1 MCNPHLSNAD
11 QMYWEPPNNWFSS
24 LPRAGEREMV
34 WLTFSTSSKRHWDPY
49 SCESE
54 EDEASGELCVLCLT
68 IELAP
73 NAAAGKSWLYA
84 ELNTTPWVSLN
95 TWHGLKGL
103 CVGRDNPL
111 PGCCQA
117 RGLPRIFWHHF
128 PWVYNLRNTCTCAYP
143 DVSLNPCTRSLSTL
157 F

>member
-1 MCNPHLSNAD
+1 MCNPQLSNAD

-73 NAAAGKSWLYA
+73 NTAAGKS
-84 ELNTTPWVSLN
+84 
-95 TWHGLKGL
+95 
-103 CVGRDNPL
+103 
-111 PGCCQA
+111 
-117 RGLPRIFWHHF
+117 
-128 PWVYNLRNTCTCAYP
+128 
-143 DVSLNPCTRSLSTL
+143 
-157 F
+157 